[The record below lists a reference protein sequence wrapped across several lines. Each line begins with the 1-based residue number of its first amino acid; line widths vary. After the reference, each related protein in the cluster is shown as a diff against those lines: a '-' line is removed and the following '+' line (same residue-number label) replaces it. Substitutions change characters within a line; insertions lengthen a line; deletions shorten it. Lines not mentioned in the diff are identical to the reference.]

1 MRKRRRI
8 FAWLLF
14 LLSLGSIGAAVVLG
28 ATQYQNFHQVS
39 PTYPAGTIIA
49 GIPTGGLTRTLAE
62 KRLDEGYGLPV
73 ELHFK
78 NSIIQAS
85 PQELGFVV
93 DIQAM
98 LDEADR
104 QIAPDFSW
112 PAFWDYLWNRE
123 QPARPAAVKLQATT
137 DENRI
142 RAYLTDVVAPRYDQ
156 AAQNAVP
163 VIQNM
168 TFQAGISG
176 TTLEIDP
183 AVPLIAAALTSLS
196 NRVVDLNST
205 PVAAAPPS
213 IHDLELMLQQMLD
226 SSGFTGITEIYLQD
240 AKGQRKLDLAYQ
252 QGKVLPPGIAFTAAS
267 TIKIPIMISVFRR
280 VSEPTPDDVMQN
292 LEKMIEISEND
303 PADWLMQHVID
314 PVTGPLE
321 VSQDMQA
328 LGMKSTFLGG
338 YFYLGAPLLKRF
350 ETPANQR
357 KDYFTDPDIY
367 NQTTPAEIGQLL
379 GAIYQCSQDGS
390 GLLANVFPGQISQ
403 NECKEMITLLFGNHM
418 PMLAAAGVPDG
429 TKIAHKHGW
438 VIEPGD
444 GLMHSICD
452 AGIIYSPGGDFI
464 LTIYRWNKDQILFD
478 PANIQMADLAQVVYQ
493 FFNPTSP

>member
-1 MRKRRRI
+1 MRKRRRV
-8 FAWLLF
+8 FAWLLL
-14 LLSLGSIGAAVVLG
+14 LLSLASISAAVGLG
-28 ATQYQNFHQVS
+28 VVQYQNFHQVS
-39 PTYPAGTIIA
+39 SIYPAGTVIA
-49 GIPTGGLTRTLAE
+49 GIPTGGLTRAMAE
-62 KRLDEGYGLPV
+62 KRLDEVYGLPV

-85 PQELGFVV
+85 PQELGFVL
-93 DIQAM
+93 DTQAM

-104 QIAPDFSW
+104 QVAPVFSW
-112 PAFWDYLWNRE
+112 PAFWDYLWNRDLT
-123 QPARPAAVKLQATT
+123 RPASVKLEATG
-137 DENRI
+137 DEERI
-142 RAYLTDVVAPRYDQ
+142 RAYLTNVVAPRYDHSP
-156 AAQNAVP
+156 QNAVP
-163 VIQNM
+163 NLKSM
-168 TFQAGISG
+168 TFQAGSSG
-176 TTLEIDP
+176 TSLEIDP
-183 AVPLIAAALTSLS
+183 AVPLIATALTSLS
-196 NRVVDLNST
+196 NRVVDLNAT
-205 PVAAAPPS
+205 PVAAAPPA
-213 IHDLELMLQQMLD
+213 IHDLELMLQQTLD

-240 AKGQRKLDLAYQ
+240 AQGQRKLDLAYQ
-252 QGKVLPPGIAFTAAS
+252 QGKVIPPGIAFTAAS

-280 VSEPTPDDVMQN
+280 VGEPTPDDVMQN
-292 LEKMIEISEND
+292 LEKMIEISENG

-314 PVTGPLE
+314 PVTGPLD

-390 GLLANVFPGQISQ
+390 GLLATVFPGQISQ

-429 TKIAHKHGW
+429 IKIAHKHGW

-478 PANIQMADLAQVVYQ
+478 PANVQMADLAQVVYQ

>member
-1 MRKRRRI
+1 MR
-8 FAWLLF
+8 
-14 LLSLGSIGAAVVLG
+14 
-28 ATQYQNFHQVS
+28 
-39 PTYPAGTIIA
+39 
-49 GIPTGGLTRTLAE
+49 
-62 KRLDEGYGLPV
+62 
-73 ELHFK
+73 
-78 NSIIQAS
+78 
-85 PQELGFVV
+85 
-93 DIQAM
+93 
-98 LDEADR
+98 
-104 QIAPDFSW
+104 
-112 PAFWDYLWNRE
+112 
-123 QPARPAAVKLQATT
+123 
-137 DENRI
+137 
-142 RAYLTDVVAPRYDQ
+142 
-156 AAQNAVP
+156 
-163 VIQNM
+163 
-168 TFQAGISG
+168 
-176 TTLEIDP
+176 
-183 AVPLIAAALTSLS
+183 
-196 NRVVDLNST
+196 
-205 PVAAAPPS
+205 
-213 IHDLELMLQQMLD
+213 
-226 SSGFTGITEIYLQD
+226 
-240 AKGQRKLDLAYQ
+240 KGQRKLDLAYQ

-314 PVTGPLE
+314 PVTGPLD

-390 GLLANVFPGQISQ
+390 GLLTTVFPGQISQ
-403 NECKEMITLLFGNHM
+403 NECQEMITLLFGNHM

-438 VIEPGD
+438 VIEPSD

-452 AGIIYSPGGDFI
+452 AGIIYSPGSDFI

-478 PANIQMADLAQVVYQ
+478 PANVQMADLAQLVYQ